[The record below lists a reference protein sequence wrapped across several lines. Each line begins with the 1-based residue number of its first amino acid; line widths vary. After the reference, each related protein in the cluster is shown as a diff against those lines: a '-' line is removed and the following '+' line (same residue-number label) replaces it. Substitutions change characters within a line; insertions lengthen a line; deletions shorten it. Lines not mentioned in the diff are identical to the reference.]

1 MLSSS
6 RAVRIVLCLVVVLV
20 LFAVVLGPAAAQPP
34 SRGLLPDLRTVIPKH
49 LSIVN
54 EHQQEIL
61 RFTNGIANTGDGPLR
76 LRPERPAPGT
86 VGTQA
91 AVQEIL
97 DAGGNIVSEAVVSE
111 FEFHEDHHHWHMV
124 NFARFE
130 VRIGSP
136 TGPVLTAAPKVG
148 LCVIDWY
155 KLEDNSKTPERA
167 YWDCEFSYQGISVGW
182 VDQYNQ
188 AIPGQELD
196 LTGAPVGRYYLV
208 SVANPAGIF
217 IETDTS
223 NNLAWIGFDLVRD
236 SQGNPKIV
244 LTGEH
249 SACDSPGLCGEQRV
263 NR

>member
-1 MLSSS
+1 MPSKALALGFSLLLGTAWMLS
-6 RAVRIVLCLVVVLV
+6 
-20 LFAVVLGPAAAQPP
+20 GPMTGVAASKGP
-34 SRGLLPDLRTVIPKH
+34 SDGLLPDLRTVIPKH

-54 EHQQEIL
+54 EHQREIL
-61 RFTNGIANTGDGPLR
+61 RFTNGIANTGDGALR
-76 LRPERPAPGT
+76 LRPELPEPGT
-86 VGTQA
+86 GGTQD

-97 DAGGNIVSEAVVSE
+97 DADGHILSESVVSQ
-111 FEFHEDHHHWHMV
+111 FEFHEDHHHWHMA

-155 KLEDNSKTPERA
+155 KLEDNAKTPERS

-196 LTGAPVGRYYLV
+196 LTGSPVGRYYLV

-217 IETDTS
+217 IETGTS

-236 SQGNPKIV
+236 SKGNPKIV

-249 SACDSPGLCGEQRV
+249 SVCDSPGLCGEQRV